1 MRQRRTLGQSVQV
14 GRFNMKHL
22 MCAGQ
27 CAPQLVEVA
36 LVSCRRCCDCSA
48 AVLSLLFSGW
58 FMVLLFYDCGRLCLL
73 VRDKLLLYSLRCLLP
88 WLFCSCS
95 CFLSPW
101 WLLLPVAFCGILV
114 SGLSARSSTKWRL
127 ALATLVL
134 VPSRRV
140 VNAKERQPRRGVS
153 VVDFCEAVPG
163 RPALLGHGNI
173 SITKFGGIS
182 SPLWPG

>member
-1 MRQRRTLGQSVQV
+1 MVLHGRWLAMERLMRQRRTLGQSVQV

-58 FMVLLFYDCGRLCLL
+58 FMILLFYGCGRLCLL

-101 WLLLPVAFCGILV
+101 WLLLPVA
-114 SGLSARSSTKWRL
+114 SSFLDCQRHRRPNGTW
-127 ALATLVL
+127 
-134 VPSRRV
+134 PS
-140 VNAKERQPRRGVS
+140 P
-153 VVDFCEAVPG
+153 
-163 RPALLGHGNI
+163 H
-173 SITKFGGIS
+173 
-182 SPLWPG
+182 